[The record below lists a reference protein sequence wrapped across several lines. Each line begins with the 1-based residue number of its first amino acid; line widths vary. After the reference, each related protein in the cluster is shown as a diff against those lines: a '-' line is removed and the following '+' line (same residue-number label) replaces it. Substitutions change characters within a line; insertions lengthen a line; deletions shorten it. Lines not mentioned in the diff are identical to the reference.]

1 MIETI
6 ALTTL
11 IGAGLVVISVITSL
25 ISFRVG
31 APLLLIFLCV
41 GLAAGVDGIGGIEFE
56 DTRLAY
62 FVGSIA
68 LAIILFDSGFNTKVR
83 SLKVAAA
90 PAVMLATVGVVLTA
104 SITAIPAHFLLGLG
118 WIESLLLGAIVGSTD
133 AAAVF
138 FLLRVGN
145 IELRE
150 RIRATLE
157 VESGSNDPIAVFL
170 TITFV
175 ELAMA
180 TSGEVGQSLTVLLL
194 FFEQMGLGLIC
205 GLSFAFISIQVIN
218 RINLEASLYPIIIL
232 SLALCI
238 FGGTTILGGSGFL
251 AVYAA
256 GLLMGNQRLRGA
268 ITIRRFQDGLT
279 WLAQITM
286 FLMLGLLATPSEFP
300 AIAWQA
306 VLVGLVLMFFA
317 RPIAIWLCLL
327 PFNFRPN
334 ETAFIAWVG
343 LRGAVSVL
351 LGILPILHGMESGQT
366 LFNAAF
372 IIVLTSLLFRG
383 WTLRPFARRLG
394 LILPPKEGV
403 VEKIELELPANAH
416 HELVVY
422 HITEDSP
429 VARGERIPKWAR
441 PSIILRGDKSI
452 TFHEAGPLQPDDY
465 VYIFAS
471 PRFVSLLDKLFARE
485 IVLSEEDLDYFG
497 EFEINADTDL
507 LSLSKI
513 YDFDVPEEYQ
523 NLTVAEYLKTQLG
536 ASLGR
541 GDRVSL
547 GPVEL
552 IVRDVLSDAHTPMIG
567 LSLEPPELPTAKIP
581 LFLNYKELANRL
593 RLWIALRRNRN

>member
-1 MIETI
+1 M
-6 ALTTL
+6 
-11 IGAGLVVISVITSL
+11 
-25 ISFRVG
+25 
-31 APLLLIFLCV
+31 
-41 GLAAGVDGIGGIEFE
+41 
-56 DTRLAY
+56 
-62 FVGSIA
+62 
-68 LAIILFDSGFNTKVR
+68 
-83 SLKVAAA
+83 
-90 PAVMLATVGVVLTA
+90 
-104 SITAIPAHFLLGLG
+104 
-118 WIESLLLGAIVGSTD
+118 LGAIVGSTD

-180 TSGEVGQSLTVLLL
+180 TSGDAGQTISVLYL
-194 FFEQMGLGLIC
+194 FFEQMGLGIIC
-205 GLSFAFISIQVIN
+205 GLGFAFLSIQLIN

-251 AVYAA
+251 AVYVA
-256 GLLMGNQRLRGA
+256 GLFMGNQRLRGS

-306 VLVGLVLMFFA
+306 ILVGFVLMFLA
-317 RPIAIWLCLL
+317 RPIATWLCLL
-327 PFNFRPN
+327 PFNFKQN

-372 IIVLTSLLFRG
+372 IIVLTSLLFQG
-383 WTLRPFARRLG
+383 WTLRPLARWLG
-394 LILPPKEGV
+394 LILPPKDGV
-403 VEKIELELPANAH
+403 VEKVELELPANAH

-422 HITEDSP
+422 HIAADSP
-429 VARGERIPKWAR
+429 VARGERIPRWAR
-441 PSIILRGDKSI
+441 PSIILRDDKSV
-452 TFHEAGPLQPDDY
+452 TFHEAGRLQPDDY
-465 VYIFAS
+465 VYIFSS
-471 PRFVSLLDKLFARE
+471 PRLVPLLDKLFARK

-507 LSLSKI
+507 LSLSKM
-513 YDFDVPEEYQ
+513 YDFEVPIEDE
-523 NLTVAEYLKTQLG
+523 NLTVAEYLKSQLG
-536 ASLGR
+536 TSLGR

-547 GPVEL
+547 GPIEL
-552 IVRDVLSDAHTPMIG
+552 IVRDVLSDANTPMIG
-567 LSLEPPELPTAKIP
+567 LSLEPPELPTAKLP
-581 LFLNYKELANRL
+581 LFLNYKDIANRF
-593 RLWIALRRNRN
+593 RFWIAARRTRG